1 MFLSCNQKH
10 MHFRRSS
17 TFAEFQTS
25 KTFQSNAADLLF
37 SPNSTLPMYDAV
49 SKQRL
54 MKFSESNNREN
65 PLNLG
70 VSIVCLSVRPSS
82 YRLVDEAG
90 NKTENGPCHV
100 VEVARH
106 NRERP
111 WDKMIR
117 YTKIGAFFEGHSIAS
132 LLRCHHTVRK
142 YEHVQALSFDTI
154 WHIFLQFTYMLLP
167 SPLFNCMTSV
177 NTVDSWYQLT
187 TLHVC
192 TIYWGWKTITDLGF
206 LMNWWT
212 DLVL

>member
-1 MFLSCNQKH
+1 
-10 MHFRRSS
+10 
-17 TFAEFQTS
+17 
-25 KTFQSNAADLLF
+25 
-37 SPNSTLPMYDAV
+37 MYDAV

-132 LLRCHHTVRK
+132 LLLPPHRSK
-142 YEHVQALSFDTI
+142 I
-154 WHIFLQFTYMLLP
+154 WACPSLIIWYYLTHFSLQLFTYYYINKYVLLCF
-167 SPLFNCMTSV
+167 STISHLCSKLHDICQYCWQLISADNIACM
-177 NTVDSWYQLT
+177 Y
-187 TLHVC
+187 
-192 TIYWGWKTITDLGF
+192 YRY
-206 LMNWWT
+206 M
-212 DLVL
+212 